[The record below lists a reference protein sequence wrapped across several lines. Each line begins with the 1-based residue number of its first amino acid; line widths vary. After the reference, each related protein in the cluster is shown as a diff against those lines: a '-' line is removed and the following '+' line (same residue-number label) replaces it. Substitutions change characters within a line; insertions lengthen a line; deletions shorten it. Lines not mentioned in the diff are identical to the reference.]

1 MGATAARGSEDGKQL
16 FGAIQRD
23 QRLSDKV
30 ADMLLESIVSR
41 RLNVGDRLPSERELG
56 EQFGV
61 SRTVVR
67 EAVRALVAKGLIDV
81 RSGSG
86 LRVAAVDA
94 SMVSESMSLYM
105 LGGEFEFEQVH
116 EVRKMFEVHI
126 AAVAAERATQEDTRL
141 LTEACDAMAAALDDV
156 ERAAQLD
163 VEFHR
168 LIAHATQND
177 LYLVLLDSIGSAQ
190 LEIRRSNIGAGHG
203 EETVEQ
209 HRAILAAIVD
219 GDSAGAREA
228 MSEHLDTVERFWRRT
243 HSATPSKKARMPA

>member
-1 MGATAARGSEDGKQL
+1 MSATEDGKQL
-16 FGAIQRD
+16 FGVIQRE

-30 ADMLLESIVSR
+30 ADLLLESIVSR

-67 EAVRALVAKGLIDV
+67 EAVRALVAKGLIEV

-86 LRVAAVDA
+86 LRVAAVAA
-94 SMVSESMSLYM
+94 STVSESMSLYL

-116 EVRKMFEVHI
+116 EVRKMLEVHI
-126 AAVAAERATQEDTRL
+126 AALAAERATADDKAAL
-141 LTEACDAMAAALDDV
+141 ADACDRMAAVLDDV
-156 ERAAQLD
+156 DRAAQLD

-177 LYLVLLDSIGSAQ
+177 LYLVLLDSIGRPQ

-203 EETVEQ
+203 QETVEQ

-219 GDSAGAREA
+219 GHPARARDA
-228 MSEHLDTVERFWRRT
+228 MSEHLDTVERFWRSTHPATRT
-243 HSATPSKKARMPA
+243 KKARARA

>member
-1 MGATAARGSEDGKQL
+1 MSATEDGKQL
-16 FGAIQRD
+16 FGVIPRD

-67 EAVRALVAKGLIDV
+67 EAVRALVAKGLIEV

-86 LRVAAVDA
+86 LRVAAVAA
-94 SMVSESMSLYM
+94 STVSESMSLYL

-116 EVRKMFEVHI
+116 EVRKMLEVHI
-126 AAVAAERATQEDTRL
+126 AALAAERATAEDKSAL
-141 LTEACDAMAAALDDV
+141 ADSCDRMAAELDDV
-156 ERAAQLD
+156 DRAAQLD

-177 LYLVLLDSIGSAQ
+177 LYVVLLDSIGKPQ

-203 EETVEQ
+203 QETVEQ
-209 HRAILAAIVD
+209 HRAILTAIVD
-219 GDSAGAREA
+219 GDPVRARDA
-228 MSEHLDTVERFWRRT
+228 MSEHLDTVERFWRSTHPATRT
-243 HSATPSKKARMPA
+243 KKAPARA

>member
-1 MGATAARGSEDGKQL
+1 MSATEDGKQL
-16 FGAIQRD
+16 FGVIQRD

-67 EAVRALVAKGLIDV
+67 EAVRALVAKGLIEV

-86 LRVAAVDA
+86 LRVAAVAA
-94 SMVSESMSLYM
+94 STVSESMSLYM

-116 EVRKMFEVHI
+116 EVRKMLEVHI
-126 AAVAAERATQEDTRL
+126 AALAAERATHEDKAAL
-141 LTEACDAMAAALDDV
+141 ADSCDRMAAELDDV
-156 ERAAQLD
+156 DRAAQLD

-177 LYLVLLDSIGSAQ
+177 LYVVLLDSIGRPQ

-203 EETVEQ
+203 QETVEQ
-209 HRAILAAIVD
+209 HRAILAAIAD
-219 GDSAGAREA
+219 GDAARARDA
-228 MSEHLDTVERFWRRT
+228 MSEHLDTVERFWRSTHPATRT
-243 HSATPSKKARMPA
+243 KKARARA